1 MSRNYEK
8 PMEHWKNIFGKMEVK
23 IPSEFNSGN
32 EDLNNGVKW
41 LVEGSESVLDF
52 GCGHGTL
59 MFCCGFLGVKR
70 LYGIDMCEEAIAV
83 AKQRAAGLNN
93 TDYRFEIGSISDL
106 SNIEDESFDSMLIS
120 NVLDNLYPEDAEK
133 LLKESYRI
141 LKKGGKILIK
151 LNPLLSKEVIE
162 EYEIKIIED
171 NVLDDGMILWNNN
184 DKQWKE
190 FIEKYFFIEEYSKI
204 YYKEYETENR
214 LYKAIKK

>member
-1 MSRNYEK
+1 
-8 PMEHWKNIFGKMEVK
+8 
-23 IPSEFNSGN
+23 
-32 EDLNNGVKW
+32 
-41 LVEGSESVLDF
+41 
-52 GCGHGTL
+52 
-59 MFCCGFLGVKR
+59 
-70 LYGIDMCEEAIAV
+70 
-83 AKQRAAGLNN
+83 
-93 TDYRFEIGSISDL
+93 
-106 SNIEDESFDSMLIS
+106 MLIS